1 MISLEPTTA
10 VAFWTAT
17 ADAVK
22 PFTDAFTTNLGMI
35 VPVGIGVMAALVG
48 VSLIPKVIYRF
59 L

>member
-1 MISLEPTTA
+1 MYTI
-10 VAFWTAT
+10 T
-17 ADAVK
+17 ADAVA
-22 PFTDAFTTNLGMI
+22 PITQALTSGLTNL